1 MRGLLQALT
10 ILCLAAAPLQGAAEG
25 HSVGP
30 MVGQVWPSGEIG
42 HDMDGAVAPGLFYE
56 YEASEVF
63 SVYGN
68 VFKSNHTNDKLKL
81 LSTAAGIKATII
93 YIDKLAPYAF
103 FGMGL
108 YFVDK
113 YIPRTAETAS
123 KTLFGFNTGL
133 GADLDLN
140 DQFFVGMTF
149 HLHNLFSGAVE
160 LPRNGRTELSGRWT
174 GFFLRGGI
182 RF

>member
-1 MRGLLQALT
+1 
-10 ILCLAAAPLQGAAEG
+10 I
-25 HSVGP
+25 
-30 MVGQVWPSGEIG
+30 WPSGEIG

-81 LSTAAGIKATII
+81 LSKAAGIKAVLV
-93 YIDKLAPYAF
+93 Y
-103 FGMGL
+103 
-108 YFVDK
+108 VDK
-113 YIPRTAETAS
+113 YVPRTAETAA
-123 KTLFGFNTGL
+123 KTLFGFNAGV

-140 DQFFVGMTF
+140 DQFFVGMAF
-149 HLHNLFSGAVE
+149 HLHNIFSGAVD
-160 LPRNGRTELSGRWT
+160 LPVNGRTELSGRWT